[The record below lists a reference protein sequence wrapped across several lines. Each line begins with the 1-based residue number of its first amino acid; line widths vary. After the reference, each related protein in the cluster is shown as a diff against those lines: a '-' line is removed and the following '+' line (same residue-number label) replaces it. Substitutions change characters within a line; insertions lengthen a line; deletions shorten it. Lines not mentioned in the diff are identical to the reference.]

1 MYYFL
6 RASLYDIYWSHM
18 SCNSNNSNN
27 IDSIDTYYRDI
38 ANAMFSPLR
47 VQPLPLLEP
56 YMSVRDVEAE
66 ADVPWLKPTCR
77 RVLAMSSLSY
87 MYYWFYHNYLMLQ
100 LLNEHA
106 YIYKSS
112 LNR

>member
-47 VQPLPLLEP
+47 ESPDRSG
-56 YMSVRDVEAE
+56 Y
-66 ADVPWLKPTCR
+66 
-77 RVLAMSSLSY
+77 SSS
-87 MYYWFYHNYLMLQ
+87 
-100 LLNEHA
+100 
-106 YIYKSS
+106 KSS
-112 LNR
+112 SNNVSNDTRDTY